1 MLKPG
6 RPIALLSL
14 KERLTL
20 RENLLNVKFDTGTPK
35 LCGYANI
42 YNIQIFIPKNN
53 YFHEKLRICSNL
65 AASLVLHFGSGLSRA
80 SDNSDKPWV
89 HLNAEYHDIVLKVV
103 T

>member
-6 RPIALLSL
+6 RPIALPSL

-35 LCGYANI
+35 MCDYPNTFT
-42 YNIQIFIPKNN
+42 IQIFIRKNN
-53 YFHEKLRICSNL
+53 YFHEKLRICSHL
-65 AASLVLHFGSGLSRA
+65 AARLVLHFGSDFLRA
-80 SDNSDKPWV
+80 SDNYDKPWV
-89 HLNAEYHDIVLKVV
+89 HFNTEYHDIVLKVV